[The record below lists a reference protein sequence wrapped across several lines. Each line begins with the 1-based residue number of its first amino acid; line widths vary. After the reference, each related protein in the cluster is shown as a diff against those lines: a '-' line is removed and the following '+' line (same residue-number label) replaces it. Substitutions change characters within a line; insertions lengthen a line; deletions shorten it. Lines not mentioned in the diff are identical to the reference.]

1 MEKSR
6 RAAMEKQFVQAIF
19 CAPTGDYKDK
29 PYPSRLTD
37 EVFLALAEAGINRI
51 FGFGYDSRKE
61 TVEKT
66 FELCEKYG
74 IGYCPTPVIQGVYT
88 RVVPGEDGRKPFY
101 EMTEQEIAELDKQ
114 FLAEIEPWAEH
125 KAFAGIFFSDEA
137 GYLAAEGIAHAKKV
151 FDEHYGEYEF
161 HTNFYSYS
169 INEAIFWGGM
179 SGDIPHKLPFELTGD
194 MAITFQNRF
203 HFYDRLVD
211 NLYSRENFTFM
222 SQDKY
227 PYELFWPT
235 VPTSVHVALFELN
248 AYFNEKKKEYGCRF
262 YNYMQVGQWF
272 TDKRPMTFAET
283 ALQMHVTAA
292 YGSDGFAYFPGCFPL
307 DYAGSDNP
315 GFQYAE
321 QGGSSLI
328 DIEGHPTIMCGW
340 IAKLNQYFARIEQD
354 ILSSELIGV
363 DSFGTYQNG
372 FTEEEI
378 EDLPDNE
385 CIFRGDLPD
394 MLRHKGNLQIESD
407 NEVMASVFEQSGK
420 KRYYLVNLST
430 IHDSQVTISLPPGAY
445 KMYTLEDEK
454 HIMARNVLKIEAGC
468 GVYIVEL

>member
-1 MEKSR
+1 MK
-6 RAAMEKQFVQAIF
+6 KQFVQAIF

-37 EVFLALAEAGINRI
+37 EVFLALSEAGINRI

-74 IGYCPTPVIQGVYT
+74 IGYCPTPVIQGAYT

-114 FLAEIEPWAEH
+114 FLAEVEPWAKH

-151 FDEHYGEYEF
+151 FDEYYGKYEF

-211 NLYSRENFTFM
+211 NLYSREKL
-222 SQDKY
+222 SI
-227 PYELFWPT
+227 E
-235 VPTSVHVALFELN
+235 
-248 AYFNEKKKEYGCRF
+248 
-262 YNYMQVGQWF
+262 
-272 TDKRPMTFAET
+272 RPHQ
-283 ALQMHVTAA
+283 L
-292 YGSDGFAYFPGCFPL
+292 
-307 DYAGSDNP
+307 
-315 GFQYAE
+315 
-321 QGGSSLI
+321 LI
-328 DIEGHPTIMCGW
+328 
-340 IAKLNQYFARIEQD
+340 
-354 ILSSELIGV
+354 
-363 DSFGTYQNG
+363 
-372 FTEEEI
+372 
-378 EDLPDNE
+378 
-385 CIFRGDLPD
+385 
-394 MLRHKGNLQIESD
+394 QI
-407 NEVMASVFEQSGK
+407 
-420 KRYYLVNLST
+420 
-430 IHDSQVTISLPPGAY
+430 
-445 KMYTLEDEK
+445 
-454 HIMARNVLKIEAGC
+454 HIMIHIILKAAVLYDHNHEGGDDHQYPAHNACNSQGKTGFGPRGHGAFSPS
-468 GVYIVEL
+468 

>member
-1 MEKSR
+1 MK
-6 RAAMEKQFVQAIF
+6 KQFVQAIF

-37 EVFLALAEAGINRI
+37 EVFLALSEAGINRI

-74 IGYCPTPVIQGVYT
+74 IGYCPTPVIQGAYT

-114 FLAEIEPWAEH
+114 FLAEIEPWAKR

-211 NLYSRENFTFM
+211 NLYSRENFAFM

-248 AYFNEKKKEYGCRF
+248 AYFNEKKKRYGCRF

-272 TDKRPMTFAET
+272 TDKRPMTFAEM

-307 DYAGSDNP
+307 DYVETDAHALAGR
-315 GFQYAE
+315 
-321 QGGSSLI
+321 GGSALI
-328 DIEGHPTIMCGW
+328 DIDGNKTIYCDW
-340 IAKLNQYFARIEQD
+340 LTRLNKFFVQIEDD
-354 ILSSELIGV
+354 ILSSELLGV
-363 DSFGTYQNG
+363 ASYGTYFNR
-372 FTEEEI
+372 FDEKDI
-378 EDLPDNE
+378 ENLPDNE

-394 MLRHKGNLQIESD
+394 MLRYRGDLQIGSD
-407 NEVMASVFEQSGK
+407 NEVMVSVFEQSGK
-420 KRYYLVNLST
+420 KRYYLINLST
-430 IHDSQVTISLPPGAY
+430 VCRNKVTLDLPAGQYEMISLEGRRIVSR
-445 KMYTLEDEK
+445 KEGL
-454 HIMARNVLKIEAGC
+454 RLGAGC
-468 GVYIVEL
+468 GVYVVEQ